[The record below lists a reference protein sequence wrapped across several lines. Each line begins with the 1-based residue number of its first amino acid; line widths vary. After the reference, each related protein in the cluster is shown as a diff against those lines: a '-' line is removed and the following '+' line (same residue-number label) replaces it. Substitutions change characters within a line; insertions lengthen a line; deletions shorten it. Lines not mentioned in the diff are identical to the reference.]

1 MEDYRKIKVDGQMV
15 GIIGLGKVLAEMK
28 ELCAHESDERI
39 GFLMREKL
47 SNQNYII
54 RGSERQYEYAFLCE
68 YKKFIGQ
75 PLPATTPER
84 CLTVRVL
91 GQGCPV
97 CRRLSKEILQ
107 VASENNIVCDFE
119 HVTDIQEIAGYG
131 VFSTPALLIN
141 NQVKAVG
148 SVPPKSKLLSWLR
161 EASQ

>member
-1 MEDYRKIKVDGQMV
+1 MEDYSKIMVDGQMV
-15 GIIGLGKVLAEMK
+15 GILRLRKVLAEMK
-28 ELCAHESDERI
+28 EFCAHESDERI

-47 SNQNYII
+47 SSQNYII
-54 RGSERQYEYAFLCE
+54 RGSERHYEYAFLRE

-75 PLPATTPER
+75 PLPATSER

-97 CRRLSKEILQ
+97 CRQLSREILQ

-119 HVTDIQEIAGYG
+119 HVTDIQEIAGYC

-141 NQVKAVG
+141 NQVKSVG
-148 SVPPKSKLLSWLR
+148 SVPPKSKLLFWLR
-161 EASQ
+161 EASK